1 MNEIAYPIV
10 AALQHVSE
18 IRYYGTNMLL
28 DVLRGSG
35 TKRLYDAGLQ
45 LLPESGALAD
55 IPREEVHAV
64 IEWLLRNHYMLR
76 TKERYP
82 VLHPTY
88 DGLHYGET
96 MTKRQL
102 EKLKKYLEEEVI
114 LWNL

>member
-1 MNEIAYPIV
+1 
-10 AALQHVSE
+10 
-18 IRYYGTNMLL
+18 
-28 DVLRGSG
+28 
-35 TKRLYDAGLQ
+35 
-45 LLPESGALAD
+45 
-55 IPREEVHAV
+55 
-64 IEWLLRNHYMLR
+64 MLR

-82 VLHPTY
+82 VLHSAY

>member
-1 MNEIAYPIV
+1 
-10 AALQHVSE
+10 
-18 IRYYGTNMLL
+18 
-28 DVLRGSG
+28 
-35 TKRLYDAGLQ
+35 
-45 LLPESGALAD
+45 
-55 IPREEVHAV
+55 
-64 IEWLLRNHYMLR
+64 MLR

-102 EKLKKYLEEEVI
+102 EKLKTYLEEEVI